1 MKEKMI
7 FISILILVISG
18 CAPHIHLDFMGKD
31 RIQEVVLSESKAKTT
46 NKILVIDL
54 NGTIA
59 TQTGGGIFDREG
71 DLVSK
76 IYYRLKTASE
86 DPRVKG
92 VILRLD
98 TPGGDVTTSDIIYK
112 EILRFKEKSGVP
124 VVALMMGVAA
134 SGGYY
139 VASGCDTIMA
149 HPTTITGSIGVIAV
163 LPGVKKVLDKVGID
177 MRVIKS
183 GKMKDAGSPFKEIGD
198 DEKVYFQEM
207 IDAFYSNFLQ
217 VVYGNRKEL
226 LSMEEIKRLAD
237 GRVYHARQA
246 LELKLIDAVGYF
258 DDALERVKSMAS
270 IRDAKVIAYTYHP
283 SRKTNIYAHA
293 VPRGN
298 PFSVEIKA
306 FDHLLP
312 NLKTGFYYLW
322 LPDTAR

>member
-7 FISILILVISG
+7 LIIIITVALSA

-31 RIQEVVLSESKAKTT
+31 RMQEVVLMESKTKTT

-54 NGTIA
+54 NGTITNQA
-59 TQTGGGIFDREG
+59 GRGILNREG

-86 DPRVKG
+86 DPDVKG
-92 VILRLD
+92 IILRLD

-112 EILRFKEKSGVP
+112 EILRFREKTGVP

-139 VASGCDTIMA
+139 VASGCDIIMA

-163 LPGVKKVLDKVGID
+163 FPGVKKVLDKVGIE
-177 MRVIKS
+177 MTTIKS
-183 GKMKDAGSPFKEIGD
+183 GKMKDVGSPFREISD
-198 DEKVYFQEM
+198 DEKTYFQEM
-207 IDAFYSNFLQ
+207 IDAFYSTFLH
-217 VVYGNRKEL
+217 VVYENRKEL
-226 LSMEEIKRLAD
+226 LSMEEIEKLAD
-237 GRVYHARQA
+237 GRVYHAKQA
-246 LELKLIDAVGYF
+246 LELKLIDVIGYF
-258 DDALERVKSMAS
+258 DEALERVKSMAS
-270 IRDAKVIAYTYHP
+270 IRDAEVIAYTYHP
-283 SRKTNIYAHA
+283 SRKTNIYAKA

-312 NLKTGFYYLW
+312 SLRTGFYYLW
-322 LPDTAR
+322 LPDTPR